1 MTTPEQNQV
10 QPSDKELNCRKDKSE
25 FKKPNRFIRIK
36 KAEWKYPNLNCRIEI
51 SNCPYP

>member
-25 FKKPNRFIRIK
+25 FKKPKIKSRID
-36 KAEWKYPNLNCRIEI
+36 L
-51 SNCPYP
+51 SV